1 MAKFLNKK
9 EQVYDLKLT
18 SYGHYLLSIGTF
30 KPVYY
35 TFLDDNIIYDKSYTI
50 GTKAHASYTQKS
62 ANPSSQNGKTLIL
75 VINSGSASYTLGR
88 KAG

>member
-18 SYGHYLLSIGTF
+18 SYGHYLMSVGKF

-35 TFLDDNIIYDKSYTI
+35 AFFDDNILYDGAYAAVSE
-50 GTKAHASYTQKS
+50 S
-62 ANPSSQNGKTLIL
+62 PE
-75 VINSGSASYTLGR
+75 
-88 KAG
+88 